1 MQEYQRP
8 DGSRFKQIFHA
19 DTVEKLREKLDEN
32 RRQMEAEGNTFL
44 GERRL
49 TKNSKCPCGSG
60 KKIKRC
66 CRFIQ

>member
-8 DGSRFKQIFHA
+8 DGSIFHELISA
-19 DTVEKLREKLDEN
+19 NSLEELHDRLRAK
-32 RRQMEAEGNTFL
+32 QAEQEVQGNTFL
-44 GERRL
+44 GERML

-66 CRFIQ
+66 CRFIR